1 MIYIHRGKIYK
12 NIRENSFKGFKLS
25 INQGFNVET
34 DVHFIKNNTPVCVH
48 DFNLKRLKKVNKKI
62 KNLNQNDLKKFKII
76 KLKTLIKLLK
86 KETRLLVEI
95 KPFLDKKKIYIFCK
109 LIKKNKKN
117 ISVISFKEKNLIQLR
132 NFDKN
137 LKLGLIFNDNKNLN
151 FIKSKL
157 KQKHINFFVLHRSK
171 FRNKKIDILNI
182 KKIYYTFK
190 NIKLKKT
197 KKSKDLIIEN
207 ILN

>member
-34 DVHFIKNNTPVCVH
+34 DVHFIKNNTPVCFH

-95 KPFLDKKKIYIFCK
+95 KPFLDKKKFIY
-109 LIKKNKKN
+109 
-117 ISVISFKEKNLIQLR
+117 
-132 NFDKN
+132 
-137 LKLGLIFNDNKNLN
+137 
-151 FIKSKL
+151 
-157 KQKHINFFVLHRSK
+157 FV
-171 FRNKKIDILNI
+171 N
-182 KKIYYTFK
+182 
-190 NIKLKKT
+190 
-197 KKSKDLIIEN
+197 
-207 ILN
+207 

>member
-1 MIYIHRGKIYK
+1 M
-12 NIRENSFKGFKLS
+12 
-25 INQGFNVET
+25 
-34 DVHFIKNNTPVCVH
+34 
-48 DFNLKRLKKVNKKI
+48 KVNIWKT
-62 KNLNQNDLKKFKII
+62 NQQQLQ
-76 KLKTLIKLLK
+76 
-86 KETRLLVEI
+86 
-95 KPFLDKKKIYIFCK
+95 YQ
-109 LIKKNKKN
+109 
-117 ISVISFKEKNLIQLR
+117 IQLR

-171 FRNKKIDILNI
+171 FRNKKIDIFNI